1 MKIGG
6 IDPKLLPPEQVL
18 VLPRGDSEIVL
29 KARGLP
35 DMDEFSKFCP
45 DPKPPVMLT
54 RQGQKANLNDVGYQQ
69 REAEQAKRRWAY
81 IVVKSLEPSQIEWD
95 TVKLD
100 DPATWANWDADLKA
114 AGFTATERNRV
125 FALCLEANSLDERK
139 IQRAREVFLAGRPEA
154 PSDSTSLSTAP
165 PTTPSGA
172 PASA

>member
-1 MKIGG
+1 M
-6 IDPKLLPPEQVL
+6 
-18 VLPRGDSEIVL
+18 L

-35 DMDEFSKFCP
+35 DMDEFSKLCP

-100 DPATWANWDADLKA
+100 DPVMGDL
-114 AGFTATERNRV
+114 GR
-125 FALCLEANSLDERK
+125 
-139 IQRAREVFLAGRPEA
+139 RPEG
-154 PSDSTSLSTAP
+154 SRLHGD
-165 PTTPSGA
+165 GA
-172 PASA
+172 EPGLRALPGGQLA